1 MTAAPAPPAPFRP
14 DRTQVE
20 RLYGTLWETT
30 TDAVLILD
38 TDSVIVAANPASDA
52 VLGYRPETLVGRN
65 LDVLQHAH
73 HREAHR
79 AGMRRY
85 LDSGVRTLDWR
96 ATETVAVRADGSDVP
111 VDIAFA
117 DIEIEGKRLFVGFF
131 RDISARK
138 QAEQALSDERERA
151 QTTLRS
157 IADGVV
163 TVDPGGVVTFINAA
177 AEQLTGWSSAEA
189 LGRNCS
195 QVLHLAQED
204 QTVQA
209 LVDQAMAG
217 GAPLQLGDRALLVRR
232 DGDVFSVEGSF
243 APLLDRDA
251 RAAGVVIAF
260 RDVSPARRMAA
271 QLRHQARHDHLT
283 GLVNRV
289 EFDRRLHAAL
299 RSAGARRMPH
309 ALLYLDLDQFK
320 IVNDTCGHT
329 AGDELLRQLSAVLRT
344 VLGPRDVLARL
355 GGDEFGVLLEDSAP
369 ATSRATADALR
380 RAAADLRFGWQGTRF
395 PVTVSIGQVDF
406 DDASM
411 TPIELLGAADAAC
424 YVAKEQG
431 RNRIHAYRPDDD
443 AIARRHGEMEWIGR
457 LNRALEDDRLQL
469 HAQPIH
475 SLHDG
480 RVLHSEVLLRL
491 RDVDGRCVMP
501 MAFIPAAERYGLMP
515 TLDRWVIRSVLA
527 RLADPAEAADRVYA
541 INLSGASLGDETLAA
556 YVRGAFADAGVDPA
570 RICFEV
576 TETAAVA
583 NLAKASALMAE
594 LRSLGCAFALDDF
607 GSGMSSFAYL
617 KHLPLDY
624 LKIDGSFVRDLL
636 VDPIDQAMVE
646 AINHIGHVLGLK
658 TIAEFAE
665 DAHILARLREIG
677 VDYAQGDALG
687 PAAPLHANPERAP
700 R

>member
-1 MTAAPAPPAPFRP
+1 MTAAPAPPLPFRP
-14 DRTQVE
+14 HRKQVE

-52 VLGYRPETLVGRN
+52 VLGYRPEALVGRN

-163 TVDPGGVVTFINAA
+163 TVDPGGVVTFINTA

-204 QTVQA
+204 HAVQA
-209 LVDQAMAG
+209 LVDQTMAG
-217 GAPLQLGDRALLVRR
+217 GAPLQLGDRAVLVRR

-480 RVLHSEVLLRL
+480 RVLHSKVLLRL

-646 AINHIGHVLGLK
+646 AINHIGHVMGLK

-687 PAAPLHANPERAP
+687 PAAPLHANSECAP